1 MSRRFAVAVCGR
13 WVKWVVVV
21 FWVAVMV
28 VGSMGASKLTDV
40 ENNEASSWLP
50 GDAESTKALEA
61 SESFSDPDTMPA
73 TVVYERDGGITEAD
87 RQQVAEDIEAFA
99 AMDGEKGPELVGEE
113 ATDDDPTIRIDGQI
127 GQPELSEDGES
138 LRVNVPINTGG
149 PEGWEAM
156 PDVVDHMRDV
166 AGDGADG
173 MVTHVTGPG
182 GTEADMATAFEGI
195 DGALLLAAA
204 GVVVVILLL
213 TYRSPVL
220 WILPLISAGIA
231 LTSAQGVIYLLAKYA
246 DLTVNAQSTAILAI
260 LVFGA
265 GTDYA
270 LLLIARYREELH
282 RHEDRHEAMAEA
294 LHRAGPAII
303 ASGGTVVLGMLCL
316 LVAEMNSTQGLGPVL
331 AIGVT
336 VGLLAMISLLPALLV
351 IVGRWIFWPKRPHF
365 DSVEPTTTTGVWARI
380 GRLIAIRPRAVWIGT
395 AVVLGALALGTTNLN
410 ATSLTNA
417 EQFGGDT
424 PDSIKGDAVLA
435 KHFTDDEASPVQIV
449 TDAESADAV
458 RQATADTEGI
468 ASVGEPMVTGDT
480 AYIEANLV
488 GNPVSEAAYD
498 TVERVRDS
506 VHAVSDSEALV
517 GGASAFYLDTREASQ
532 HDNKLVIPMVLIV
545 VFLILVALL
554 RALVAPLILMAT
566 VILSFGAALGVS
578 ALLFGEVFS
587 VDNSDSAFP
596 LWVFVFLVALGIDYN
611 IFLMTRVRE
620 EAAKFGSR
628 RGALIGLGATGGVIT
643 SAGLVL
649 AGTFGTL
656 ATIPMTFLIQMGFAV
671 AFGVLLDTIIVRSV
685 LVTALNLDLGRRM
698 WWPSRLGRRE
708 HDEQFEDPDSTEER
722 ELMPV
727 G

>member
-13 WVKWVVVV
+13 RIKWIVVV

-28 VGSMGASKLTDV
+28 VGGMGASKLTDV

-50 GDAESTKALEA
+50 GDAESTQVLEA
-61 SESFSDPDTMPA
+61 SESFSDPDTMA
-73 TVVYERDGGITEAD
+73 TTVVYERDGGITDTD

-99 AMDGEKGPELVGEE
+99 AMDGHKAPELVGEE
-113 ATDDDPTIRIDGQI
+113 ATDDDPTVTIDGPI
-127 GQPELSEDGES
+127 GQPELSQDGES
-138 LRVNVPINTGG
+138 LRLNVPVNTGG
-149 PEGWEAM
+149 PEGWESM
-156 PDVVDHMRDV
+156 PDVVDHMREV

-173 MVTHVTGPG
+173 MTTHVTGPG
-182 GTEADMATAFEGI
+182 GSAADMATAFEGI

-204 GVVVVILLL
+204 GVVVIILLL

-336 VGLLAMISLLPALLV
+336 VGLLAMVSLLPALLV

-365 DSVEPTTTTGVWARI
+365 DSVEPTTTTGLWARI
-380 GRLIAIRPRAVWIGT
+380 GRVIAIRPRAIWIGT

-435 KHFTDDEASPVQIV
+435 EHFTDDEASPVQIV

-458 RQATADTEGI
+458 RQAAADTDGI
-468 ASVGEPMVTGDT
+468 ASVGQPMVAGDT

-506 VHAVSDSEALV
+506 VHAVPDSDALV

-532 HDNKLVIPMVLIV
+532 HDNKLVIPMVLFV
-545 VFLILVALL
+545 VFFILVALL
-554 RALVAPLILMAT
+554 RALVAPLVLMAT

-620 EAAKFGSR
+620 EAAKVGSR

-708 HDEQFEDPDSTEER
+708 HDDQFEDPDPTEER
-722 ELMPV
+722 ELAPV